1 MDRPSRGAGGG
12 GGWALRALKSA
23 GPGAKGP
30 GPRAFCL
37 AGPGALGAPGPPN
50 AAAPPGAPAGLLPKG
65 MLPFVNAYPFPIRI
79 PFGLPF
85 PKRPQHPM

>member
-23 GPGAKGP
+23 GPEAKGP

-37 AGPGALGAPGPPN
+37 AGPGALGPPDRQTPPPPPAPLRQDRPVGV
-50 AAAPPGAPAGLLPKG
+50 PGGFLLQWS
-65 MLPFVNAYPFPIRI
+65 YPR
-79 PFGLPF
+79 
-85 PKRPQHPM
+85 R